1 MNDVSEMIK
10 VTADDSR
17 DKSLIKLSIVLE
29 QAENRNQAYGDESKQ
44 KELIIRSPLQLDG
57 QHANEDGHIETS
69 DGQMRNSRPQ
79 CFLRFVRSWRCIIL
93 SAFVSALFV
102 VLLWFFYLRT
112 LLIRSSQNSTSCNP
126 GQKGDIASQLPLHV
140 WRPPTAPSLVLPLY
154 TTHTLNEQDQKQV
167 VTAIIVQ
174 HGNLR
179 NANDYYCA
187 AVNSLGASGSPQ
199 SFVDSVA
206 IIAPQ
211 FSTAGDLCWDATTGQ
226 ARVRCTTLIL
236 SDSDALYA

>member
-1 MNDVSEMIK
+1 MEH
-10 VTADDSR
+10 
-17 DKSLIKLSIVLE
+17 LE
-29 QAENRNQAYGDESKQ
+29 NKNQNELRQ
-44 KELIIRSPLQLDG
+44 KELPIRSPLQLEV
-57 QHANEDGHIETS
+57 QRTNEDDHIEAGNAHHQTRDLRS
-69 DGQMRNSRPQ
+69 QCLSRF
-79 CFLRFVRSWRCIIL
+79 FLSWRCIIL
-93 SAFVSALFV
+93 SAFASALFV

-112 LLIRSSQNSTSCNP
+112 LFIRSSQNPTSCSP

-140 WRPPTAPSLVLPLY
+140 WKPPTAPNLVLPLY

-199 SFVDSVA
+199 SFMDSVA

-211 FSTAGDLCWDATTGQ
+211 FSTVGDLCWDATTGQ
-226 ARVRCTTLIL
+226 ARVRCNA
-236 SDSDALYA
+236 SDDDPFS